1 MESVCRNSA
10 GIGSRPNCTC
20 WARRWLRCDLC
31 FCCGGNIPGFLTDL
45 SSSGTCRKTIYQEIY
60 KSSCSPWVPLTVLSV
75 WNRVKASQCYLS
87 QREKTYLIIIGATD
101 NKSFLLFSSTSFN
114 FSSCISAWYSGI
126 WSIVFFICDIDEN
139 SHSFKIMHQIVTV
152 QWPCSRIICTKSQNQ
167 IALSFNGISVVPADT
182 GTTEVGRSRVDQV
195 ISSSW
200 YEHSIFCNCPCLC
213 FRAIMQKCLV
223 ESHSCTLLR

>member
-1 MESVCRNSA
+1 MQEDHLSRDIQEFVQSLSTVNCLICVKSGKSVSVLP
-10 GIGSRPNCTC
+10 ISK
-20 WARRWLRCDLC
+20 
-31 FCCGGNIPGFLTDL
+31 
-45 SSSGTCRKTIYQEIY
+45 RKIVSHYHRY
-60 KSSCSPWVPLTVLSV
+60 KLYRT
-75 WNRVKASQCYLS
+75 
-87 QREKTYLIIIGATD
+87 TD
-101 NKSFLLFSSTSFN
+101 NKSVLLFPSTSFN
-114 FSSCISAWYSGI
+114 LSSCISAWYSGI
-126 WSIVFFICDIDEN
+126 GSIVFFICDIDEN